1 MAHPQPADLRA
12 QVSLEAAEGV
22 VEAAG
27 VREPHVPKEEAVA
40 AVVRAAA
47 RGGGAARP
55 RRDFGS
61 RRRWQRW
68 SGSAHQPPSASLWKT
83 DWKADSRGIALPAG
97 RKCRLTY
104 APAGT

>member
-27 VREPHVPKEEAVA
+27 MRERHVPQGEAVA
-40 AVVRAAA
+40 AVARAAA
-47 RGGGAARP
+47 RGGGEARP
-55 RRDFGS
+55 RRELGS
-61 RRRWQRW
+61 RRRWW

-97 RKCRLTY
+97 RKWRILDFG
-104 APAGT
+104 AA